1 MVFVAVAFSKDRAQD
16 PLVES
21 GDQSLKSPRSL
32 TRASLA
38 LGVLAPF
45 VMSGCASIPR
55 ADAAKPDTAA
65 IAEAAAGAVSQDDPN
80 GHASAAHGS
89 RPAAAAAAAAA
100 AAVKAAQH
108 AKPFAEVVKGAEETK
123 GLFNVWRKDDKV
135 WLEIPEDAFDKMYF
149 FKSAVNQGI
158 GEHRIFGGSM
168 TYPIGVAQIVE
179 FHKHGQSVQLIAKNV
194 KYTAKPGTPEAR
206 AVAAGF
212 SDSLLAVAPIASQA
226 HPDRKSVLIDANAL
240 LLADIPG
247 GAALLERSYRQGYG
261 FDPRNSSIGK
271 TRADA
276 DDVTFEVQAHYALS
290 RIAVPNPA
298 APPALQPSTPITLP
312 DPRSLFIGYH
322 YTLAKLPDVPMHP
335 RPADERVGYFTTELL
350 DYTSDVQRVP
360 VGRFANHW
368 RLEKK
373 DPAAALSEPKKP
385 IVYWLDRNI
394 PVKYRE
400 AIKEGILEWN
410 KAFEKIGFKNAI
422 EVEVQP
428 DNADFDTSD
437 MRHASVRWQTVAK
450 TAYGAI
456 GPSVVD
462 PRTGEILD
470 ADIGIDANNVRVV
483 RNLRSEY
490 VPPRRDA
497 FAAFN
502 AATTGNAQ
510 AINDSQACS
519 YDDAATEESAFG
531 MSLLEARGDLDAK
544 SADVDKFV
552 NLYLKNV
559 VMHEVGHTL
568 GLRHNFRA
576 STVYTEAELSDPVF
590 TEQHGISGS
599 VMEYNPWNL
608 AVKGE
613 RQGEYTMSTLGPYD
627 YWAIEYA
634 YKPIDPAHE
643 QQELAKIAGRSSE
656 PWLAYSTDEDV
667 SYFAIDPDVN
677 QLDLG
682 SDPLAYAKKRLALV
696 HELWQRTEE
705 MPLAPGE
712 SYSVLR
718 RNFTRGLNEAGQGA
732 LYASKYIGGL
742 TTLRDRVGSGRQP
755 LMPVDAAKQRAALQ
769 LLTGEVLSA
778 DSFNFSPA
786 FLRKMT
792 ISTFD
797 IDDAQELGRPAPPL
811 DLSIDQQVLGLQR
824 NVLDTLMSAPIAQR
838 LLNNAAKVDDP
849 KSALKLSELYG
860 TLHAAVWSELK
871 SGKDI
876 TLFRRNLQREYVTRV
891 ADALIRPSSAMPAD
905 ARALLRQDAGRLRTE
920 LVRASTRNMSAEAK
934 AHVAE
939 MATMLDEAQK
949 APVVRQGV

>member
-1 MVFVAVAFSKDRAQD
+1 MK
-16 PLVES
+16 P
-21 GDQSLKSPRSL
+21 PCSL
-32 TRASLA
+32 TRVALA
-38 LGVLAPF
+38 VGILAPF
-45 VMSGCASIPR
+45 VMTGCATLPQAS
-55 ADAAKPDTAA
+55 AAANPGETTA
-65 IAEAAAGAVSQDDPN
+65 IAEAAANAANDEPHEGA
-80 GHASAAHGS
+80 AAPHS

-108 AKPFAEVVKGAEETK
+108 SKPFADVVKGAEETK

-135 WLEIPEDAFDKMYF
+135 WLEIPADAFDKMYF

-179 FHKHGQSVQLIAKNV
+179 FHKHGQFVQLIAKNV

-212 SDSLLAVAPIASQA
+212 SDSLLAVAPIASQP
-226 HPDRKSVLIDANAL
+226 HPERKSVLIDANAL
-240 LLADIPG
+240 LLTDIPG
-247 GAALLERSYRQGYG
+247 GAQVLDRAYRQAYG

-276 DDVTFEVQAHYALS
+276 DDVTFEVSAHYALS
-290 RIAVPNPA
+290 RVAMPNPA
-298 APPALQPSTPITLP
+298 APGPMQPSLPVTLP
-312 DPRSLFIGYH
+312 DVRSLFIGYH
-322 YTLAKLPDVPMHP
+322 YTLAKLPDTPMHP
-335 RPADERVGYFTTELL
+335 RIADERVGYFTTDVL
-350 DYTSDVQRVP
+350 DFTSDLPRVP
-360 VGRFANHW
+360 VERFVNHW
-368 RLEKK
+368 RLEKQ
-373 DPAAALSEPKKP
+373 DPSAALSEPKKP
-385 IVYWLDRNI
+385 IVFWLDRNI

-400 AIKEGILEWN
+400 PIEEGILEWN
-410 KAFEKIGFKNAI
+410 KAFEKIGFKDAI
-422 EVEVQP
+422 RVAVQP
-428 DNADFDTSD
+428 DDADFDTSD
-437 MRHASVRWQTVAK
+437 IRHASVRWQTVAK
-450 TAYGAI
+450 TSYGAI

-490 VPPRRDA
+490 LPPRRDA
-497 FAAFN
+497 FAAFA
-502 AATTGNAQ
+502 AATSGHAQ
-510 AINDSQACS
+510 ATSDAAACT

-531 MSLLEARGDLDAK
+531 MSLLEARGELTPD
-544 SADVDKFV
+544 SPDVDRFV
-552 NLYLKNV
+552 DLYLKNV

-576 STVYTEAELSDPVF
+576 STVYTEDELSDAAF
-590 TEQHGISGS
+590 TAAHGISGS

-634 YKPIDPAHE
+634 YKPIAPAHE
-643 QQELAKIAGRSSE
+643 KAELAKIAARSNE

-667 SYFAIDPDVN
+667 SYFAIDPAVN

-682 SDPLAYAKKRLALV
+682 SDPLAYARKRLALV
-696 HELWQRTEE
+696 HELWQRTENMKLE
-705 MPLAPGE
+705 PGE

-755 LMPVDAAKQRAALQ
+755 LMPVDAKKQRAALA

-778 DSFNFSPA
+778 GSFDFSPS

-811 DLSIDQQVLGLQR
+811 DLSIDQQVLSLQR
-824 NVLDTLMSAPIAQR
+824 GVLDTLMSAPIAQR

-849 KSALKLSELYG
+849 ASALKLSELYG
-860 TLHAAVWSELK
+860 TLHRAVWSELK
-871 SGKDI
+871 TGKDI

-891 ADALIRPSSAMPAD
+891 ADALLRPSGAMPAD
-905 ARALLRQDAGRLRTE
+905 ARALLREDAAKLRAE
-920 LVRASTRNMSAEAK
+920 LVHAPTRRMSEEAK

-949 APVVRQGV
+949 APIVRQGV